1 MGVTARI
8 NPALVSQ
15 SVTISPEGGRV
26 LGCLVE
32 KQLTTPQQYPLTLN
46 ALSLACSQATNRE
59 PIMTLDDYQLDR
71 ALDELKALHLVRF
84 VLPSHGKSVTRY
96 RHVLDE
102 AYGLDSRRAALL
114 AVLLLRGPQTAG
126 ELRARTGRMAE
137 FTSVDEVHAELEVLA
152 DQPQPLAR
160 LLPRRPGQKEDR
172 WQQLLATES
181 GTTEGSPSPAGAV
194 SEPSECARSG
204 TMSSSTARSPRRAV
218 PIDPAP
224 VSRTGS
230 RPWPRKMAAL
240 QDQIAE
246 LTTSL
251 NALRHEP
258 RGLTAE
264 TSPMAGVLHVGVVTG
279 PARRIGPSGCL
290 A

>member
-1 MGVTARI
+1 
-8 NPALVSQ
+8 
-15 SVTISPEGGRV
+15 VTISLEGGRV

-59 PIMTLDDYQLDR
+59 PIMTLDGYELDR

-102 AYGLDSRRAALL
+102 AFGLDSRRAALL
-114 AVLLLRGPQTAG
+114 AVLLLRGAQTAG

-137 FTSVDEVHAELEVLA
+137 FTSVGEVHSELGVLA

-181 GTTEGSPSPAGAV
+181 GITEGPPSTVGAGPEPPTPAVGDEIIEHRAIEHGATVHSPH
-194 SEPSECARSG
+194 SEPGGADRTRPSLEERVESLASE
-204 TMSSSTARSPRRAV
+204 
-218 PIDPAP
+218 
-224 VSRTGS
+224 
-230 RPWPRKMAAL
+230 MAAI

-246 LTTSL
+246 LTTAL
-251 NALRHEP
+251 NGLRHSLGE
-258 RGLTAE
+258 
-264 TSPMAGVLHVGVVTG
+264 
-279 PARRIGPSGCL
+279 
-290 A
+290 